1 MTDTVRRPSTA
12 EAQPEP
18 GSTARHRPPA
28 PLDKA
33 VFGVAAAIVV
43 AFVLW
48 GALNPTGMGEV
59 TGSVLTWLEDS
70 FGWLFVLTTASFVVF
85 SGYLALSRYGNVRL
99 GRDDSE
105 PEFSTFSWVS
115 MMFATGMG
123 IGLIFWGVAEPL
135 THLNTPPM
143 GMAEPGTP
151 EAARLA
157 MEYTF
162 FHWGLHPWAI
172 YAVIGLSIAYF
183 AYRKGHGNLI
193 SGAFRPLIGDAAGR
207 APGKAVDVVAI
218 FATLVGSAT
227 SLGLGALQI
236 TGGLDTVFDGSGK
249 SVGLAL
255 VVIWVLTACFVVS
268 AVTGVEKG
276 VQFLSN
282 ANAVAAVVLVLFL
295 FVVGPTVFILGT
307 FTEGVGAYLTQLPTM
322 SGRTGA
328 FDPDQASW
336 LNGWTIFYWAWWVS
350 WTPFVGMFIAR
361 ISKGRTIRQFVAYVI
376 VVPSL
381 VSFVW
386 FSIMGG
392 AAFDLQ
398 LNRGRPLGRTLAEEG
413 TESILF
419 TVLRSYPLAAVTV
432 VLAILLIAI
441 FFITGADS
449 ASIVM
454 GMLSQNG
461 EEEPRRW
468 LVVFWGVAQGAVAS
482 MLLWSGG
489 DDLRAGLTA
498 LQNLVIIVG
507 GAFMLVIIAM
517 CVSLMTSLRSEPYES
532 TLPVRVRKA
541 VQHVQQHQQEEQHAI
556 ALTALGA
563 SHEEIVRAGISGGPS
578 VTPDRHDVG
587 SPHVVDVRDPALA
600 DPARP
605 EDGGAVPGD
614 DAAARSQAGDRRA
627 R

>member
-1 MTDTVRRPSTA
+1 MTDTVHRSTRESEPDPSPDHEPRRSL
-12 EAQPEP
+12 
-18 GSTARHRPPA
+18 
-28 PLDKA
+28 PLDRA
-33 VFGVAAAIVV
+33 VFGVAAAAAL

-48 GALNPTGMGEV
+48 GALAPSAMGEA
-59 TGSVLTWLEDS
+59 TSTTLAWLEES
-70 FGWLFVLTTASFVVF
+70 FGWLFVLTTAAFVLF
-85 SGYLALSRYGNVRL
+85 SGYLALSRYGNIKL
-99 GRDDSE
+99 GPDDAE

-143 GMAEPGTP
+143 GMAEPGSP
-151 EAARLA
+151 DAARLA

-162 FHWGLHPWAI
+162 FHWGLHPWSI
-172 YAVIGLSIAYF
+172 YAVIGLAIAYF
-183 AYRKGHGNLI
+183 AYRKGYGNLI
-193 SGAFRPLIGDAAGR
+193 SATFRPLIGDAAGR
-207 APGKAVDVVAI
+207 APGKAIDVVAI
-218 FATLVGSAT
+218 FATLFGSAT

-236 TGGLDTVFDGSGK
+236 TGGLDNVFDGSGK

-255 VVIWVLTACFVVS
+255 LVIWVLTACFVVS
-268 AVTGVEKG
+268 AVTGIEKG

-295 FVVGPTVFILGT
+295 FVVGPTVFILST
-307 FTEGVGAYLTQLPTM
+307 FTEGMGAYLTQLPTM

-328 FDPDQASW
+328 FDADQAAW
-336 LNGWTIFYWAWWVS
+336 LDGWTVFYWAWWIS

-376 VVPSL
+376 VVPSV

-398 LNRGRPLGRTLAEEG
+398 LNQGKDLGKTLADEG

-419 TVLRSYPLAAVTV
+419 TVLRDYPWSSVTV
-432 VLAILLIAI
+432 VLAIFLIAI

-454 GMLSQNG
+454 GMLSQHG
-461 EEEPRRW
+461 EEEPKRW
-468 LVVFWGVAQGAVAS
+468 LVIFWGVAQGAVAS
-482 MLLWSGG
+482 VLLWSGG

-498 LQNLVIIVG
+498 LQTLVIIVG

-517 CVSLMTSLRSEPYES
+517 CVSLMKALRAEPYEA
-532 TLPVRVRKA
+532 TLPSRLRRA
-541 VQHVQQHQQEEQHAI
+541 VQYVQRQNQEEQHAI
-556 ALTALGA
+556 ALAALGA
-563 SHEEIVRAGISGGPS
+563 DHQEIV
-578 VTPDRHDVG
+578 HD
-587 SPHVVDVRDPALA
+587 AN
-600 DPARP
+600 
-605 EDGGAVPGD
+605 E
-614 DAAARSQAGDRRA
+614 RRA
-627 R
+627 AP

>member
-1 MTDTVRRPSTA
+1 VPD
-12 EAQPEP
+12 
-18 GSTARHRPPA
+18 PPA
-28 PLDKA
+28 GDRAHHALPLDKV
-33 VFGVAAAIVV
+33 VFGVAAAAVV

-48 GALNPTGMGEV
+48 GALTPSRMGDV
-59 TGSVLTWLEDS
+59 TSDTLAWLEKS
-70 FGWLFVLTTASFVVF
+70 FGWLFVITTAAFVLF
-85 SGYLALSRYGNVRL
+85 SGYLALSRYGNLRL
-99 GRDDSE
+99 GPDDAE

-143 GMAEPGTP
+143 GMAEPGSP
-151 EAARLA
+151 DAARLA

-162 FHWGLHPWAI
+162 FHWGLHPWSI

-183 AYRKGHGNLI
+183 AYRKGYGNLI
-193 SGAFRPLIGDAAGR
+193 SATFRPLIGDAAGR
-207 APGKAVDVVAI
+207 APGKAIDVVAI
-218 FATLVGSAT
+218 FATLFGSAT

-236 TGGLDTVFDGSGK
+236 TGGLDNVFDGSGK

-255 VVIWVLTACFVVS
+255 LVIWVLTACFVVS
-268 AVTGVEKG
+268 AVTGIERG

-282 ANAVAAVVLVLFL
+282 ANAIAACVLVLFL
-295 FVVGPTVFILGT
+295 FVVGPTVFILST
-307 FTEGVGAYLTQLPTM
+307 FTEGIGAYVTQLPTM

-328 FDPDQASW
+328 FDADQAAW
-336 LNGWTIFYWAWWVS
+336 LNGWTIFYWAWWIS

-376 VVPSL
+376 VVPSV

-392 AAFDLQ
+392 SAFDLQ
-398 LNRGRPLGRTLAEEG
+398 LNQGKDLGQQLADEG

-419 TVLRSYPLAAVTV
+419 TVLRDYPLSSITV
-432 VLAILLIAI
+432 VLAIFLIAI

-454 GMLSQNG
+454 GMLSQHG
-461 EEEPRRW
+461 EEEPKRW
-468 LVVFWGVAQGAVAS
+468 LVIFWGVAQGAVAS
-482 MLLWSGG
+482 VLLWSGG

-517 CVSLMTSLRSEPYES
+517 CVSLVKSLRSEPYES
-532 TLPVRVRKA
+532 TLPSRVRRA
-541 VQHVQQHQQEEQHAI
+541 VLYVQRQNQEEQHAI

-563 SHEEIVRAGISGGPS
+563 DHQELVADAEERRSHP
-578 VTPDRHDVG
+578 
-587 SPHVVDVRDPALA
+587 
-600 DPARP
+600 
-605 EDGGAVPGD
+605 
-614 DAAARSQAGDRRA
+614 
-627 R
+627 

>member
-1 MTDTVRRPSTA
+1 
-12 EAQPEP
+12 
-18 GSTARHRPPA
+18 
-28 PLDKA
+28 
-33 VFGVAAAIVV
+33 
-43 AFVLW
+43 
-48 GALNPTGMGEV
+48 MGEA
-59 TGSVLTWLEDS
+59 TTTTLTWLEKS
-70 FGWLFVLTTASFVVF
+70 FGWLFVLTTAAFVVF
-85 SGYLALSRYGNVRL
+85 SGYLALSRYGNIKL
-99 GRDDSE
+99 GPDDAE

-172 YAVIGLSIAYF
+172 YAVIGLAIAYF
-183 AYRKGHGNLI
+183 AYRKGYGNLV

-207 APGKAVDVVAI
+207 APGKAIDVVAI
-218 FATLVGSAT
+218 FATLFGSAT

-236 TGGLDTVFDGSGK
+236 TGGLDNVFDGSGK
-249 SVGLAL
+249 SVALAL
-255 VVIWVLTACFVVS
+255 LVIWILTACFVVS
-268 AVTGVEKG
+268 AVTGIEKG

-282 ANAVAAVVLVLFL
+282 ANAIAAVVLVLFL
-295 FVVGPTVFILGT
+295 FVVGPTVFILST
-307 FTEGVGAYLTQLPTM
+307 FTEGMGAYLTQLPTM

-328 FDPDQASW
+328 FDADQAAW
-336 LNGWTIFYWAWWVS
+336 LNGWTIFYWAWWIS

-398 LNRGRPLGRTLAEEG
+398 LNQGKDLGKTLADEG

-419 TVLRSYPLAAVTV
+419 TVLRDYPLSSVTV
-432 VLAILLIAI
+432 VLAIFLIAI

-454 GMLSQNG
+454 GMLSQHG
-461 EEEPRRW
+461 EEEPKRW
-468 LVVFWGVAQGAVAS
+468 LVIFWGVAQGAVAS
-482 MLLWSGG
+482 VLLWSGG

-517 CVSLMTSLRSEPYES
+517 CVSLMKALRAEPYES
-532 TLPVRVRKA
+532 TLPSRVRRA
-541 VQHVQQHQQEEQHAI
+541 VQYVQRHDQEEQHAI
-556 ALTALGA
+556 ALAALGA
-563 SHEEIVRAGISGGPS
+563 DHEEIV
-578 VTPDRHDVG
+578 PD
-587 SPHVVDVRDPALA
+587 
-600 DPARP
+600 
-605 EDGGAVPGD
+605 
-614 DAAARSQAGDRRA
+614 ARSVIRRS
-627 R
+627 RTTG

>member
-1 MTDTVRRPSTA
+1 MTHATSQPADGDVPSPTPGGDSRRPL
-12 EAQPEP
+12 
-18 GSTARHRPPA
+18 
-28 PLDKA
+28 PLNKA
-33 VFGVAAAIVV
+33 VFGVAAAAVV
-43 AFVLW
+43 AFVGW
-48 GALNPTGMGEV
+48 GALTPTGMGDV
-59 TGSVLTWLEDS
+59 TTSTLGWLEKS
-70 FGWLFVLTTASFVVF
+70 FGWLFVLTTAGFVVF
-85 SGYLALSRYGNVRL
+85 SSYLALSRFGNIKL
-99 GRDDSE
+99 GADDAE

-143 GMAEPGTP
+143 GMADPGTP

-162 FHWGLHPWAI
+162 FHWGLHPWSI
-172 YAVIGLSIAYF
+172 YAVIGLAIAYF
-183 AYRKGHGNLI
+183 AYRKGYGNLI
-193 SGAFRPLIGDAAGR
+193 SATFRPLIGDAAGR
-207 APGKAVDVVAI
+207 APGKAIDVVAI
-218 FATLVGSAT
+218 FATLFGSAT

-236 TGGLDTVFDGSGK
+236 TGGLDNVFDGSGE
-249 SVGLAL
+249 SVALAL
-255 VVIWVLTACFVVS
+255 LVIWVLTACFVVS
-268 AVTGVEKG
+268 AVTGIEKG

-282 ANAVAAVVLVLFL
+282 ANALAAVVLVLFL
-295 FVVGPTVFILGT
+295 FVVGPTVFMLST
-307 FTEGVGAYLTQLPTM
+307 FTEGMGAYITQLPTM

-328 FDPDQASW
+328 FDSDQAAW
-336 LNGWTIFYWAWWVS
+336 LNGWTIFYWAWWIS

-398 LNRGRPLGRTLAEEG
+398 LNQGMDLGKTLADEG

-419 TVLRSYPLAAVTV
+419 TVLRDYPLSSITV

-461 EEEPRRW
+461 EEEPKRW
-468 LVVFWGVAQGAVAS
+468 LVIFWGVAQGAVAS
-482 MLLWSGG
+482 VLLWSGG
-489 DDLRAGLTA
+489 DDLRAGLSA

-517 CVSLMTSLRSEPYES
+517 CVSLMKALRAEPYES
-532 TLPVRVRKA
+532 TLPSRVRKA
-541 VQHVQQHQQEEQHAI
+541 VQYVQRHDKQEQHSI

-563 SHEEIVRAGISGGPS
+563 DYQDFVPDADHPGEQRAGSTAGEPVSSTSQSDVNSSNGGS
-578 VTPDRHDVG
+578 
-587 SPHVVDVRDPALA
+587 S
-600 DPARP
+600 
-605 EDGGAVPGD
+605 
-614 DAAARSQAGDRRA
+614 RSSSQS
-627 R
+627 

>member
-1 MTDTVRRPSTA
+1 MTDVTQSESAPRSEPPKDVHAGRPVDRT
-12 EAQPEP
+12 
-18 GSTARHRPPA
+18 
-28 PLDKA
+28 
-33 VFGVAAAIVV
+33 VFGAAAVAV
-43 AFVLW
+43 AAFVLW
-48 GALNPTGMGEV
+48 GALDPAAMGS
-59 TGSVLTWLEDS
+59 TTTSTLTWLEKS
-70 FGWLFVLTTASFVVF
+70 FGWLFVLTTAMFVLF
-85 SGYLALSRYGNVRL
+85 SAYLALSRYGNIRL
-99 GRDDSE
+99 GPDDST

-135 THLNTPPM
+135 THLNTPPL
-143 GMAEPGTP
+143 GVGEPGTP
-151 EAARLA
+151 ETARVA

-162 FHWGLHPWAI
+162 FHWGLHPWSI
-172 YAVIGLSIAYF
+172 YAVIGLAIAYF
-183 AYRKGHGNLI
+183 AYRKQSGNLI

-207 APGKAVDVVAI
+207 APGKAIDSVAI
-218 FATLVGSAT
+218 IATLFGSAT

-236 TGGLDTVFDGSGK
+236 TGGLDNIFDGSSK
-249 SVGLAL
+249 SVVLAL
-255 VVIWVLTACFVVS
+255 AVIWVLTACFVLS
-268 AVTGVEKG
+268 AVTGIEKG

-282 ANAVAAVVLVLFL
+282 ANAVGAVILVLFL
-295 FVVGPTVFILGT
+295 FVVGPTVFILST
-307 FTEGVGAYLTQLPTM
+307 FTEGVGSYLTQLPTM

-328 FDPDQASW
+328 FDDAASSW
-336 LNGWTIFYWAWWVS
+336 LNDWTIFYWAWWVS

-361 ISKGRTIRQFVAYVI
+361 ISKGRTIRQFVGYVI

-398 LNRGRPLGRTLAEEG
+398 LNKGVDLGQALEDEG

-419 TVLRSYPLAAVTV
+419 TVLAEYPLSSITI

-454 GMLSQNG
+454 GMLSQHG
-461 EEEPRRW
+461 EEEPKRN
-468 LVVFWGVAQGAVAS
+468 LVIFWGVAQGAVAS
-482 MLLWSGG
+482 VLLWSGG

-507 GAFMLVIIAM
+507 GAFMLVIVAM
-517 CVSLMTSLRSEPYES
+517 CVSLMKSLRAEPYES
-532 TLPVRVRKA
+532 TLPSRVRKA
-541 VQHVQQHQQEEQHAI
+541 VLYVQDKNEESQHAV

-563 SHEEIVRAGISGGPS
+563 DHEEVNGQSG
-578 VTPDRHDVG
+578 TTTR
-587 SPHVVDVRDPALA
+587 
-600 DPARP
+600 
-605 EDGGAVPGD
+605 
-614 DAAARSQAGDRRA
+614 
-627 R
+627 